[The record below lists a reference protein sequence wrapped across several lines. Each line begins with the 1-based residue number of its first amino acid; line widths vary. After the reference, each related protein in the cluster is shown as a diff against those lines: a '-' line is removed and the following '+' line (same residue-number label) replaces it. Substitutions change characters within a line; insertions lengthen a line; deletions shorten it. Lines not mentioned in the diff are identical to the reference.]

1 MRKKKSKLTV
11 GKKGARYYKKKR
23 ASTTSAQTDMGDSS
37 NKKLKMANH
46 DGDVKRFDEV
56 FHQLVTK
63 LIDEDAKNPEIS
75 DAMVRFRQVLEYNCP
90 GGKRNRGLSVITSY
104 RFLVSSDQ
112 LTEENI
118 HRAMV
123 VGWCIEWLQAF
134 FLVLD
139 DIMDQ
144 SQTRRGQPCWYRVEE
159 VGNMAINDACYI
171 ESCIYRLLGR
181 FCRGQPYYVDLLEL
195 FQGTTYK
202 TIVGQSLDLITSPDG
217 KVNLSNFTEE
227 RYNAIVK
234 YKTAFYSFHLP
245 VAAAMYMAGITSK
258 ESHENAKTI
267 LLEMGRFF
275 QIQDD
280 YLDCYGDPAVT
291 GKVGTD
297 VEENKCSWLVVQA
310 LRLVD
315 ARQRTTLQVC
325 LFVCLFVCL
334 REGWDRRGGEQVQ
347 LAGGAG
353 TTAGRRPAT
362 SYATG
367 LFVCLFVCGK
377 VGTGVEENKC
387 SWLVVQA
394 LRLVDA
400 RQRATLQENYGQND
414 PAKVAAVKQLY
425 QELRLQDEFWK
436 FEESSYSQLMQ
447 LINSSSL
454 DLPKDMFV
462 EFARKIYKR
471 QK

>member
-1 MRKKKSKLTV
+1 MHSAVAVSFLGRRLVGRLMVRWAGPIRRGGGTRETSPHPAGDQTRRHFSRRKKNFKSQIWHQQGPQV
-11 GKKGARYYKKKR
+11 
-23 ASTTSAQTDMGDSS
+23 DMGDSS
-37 NKKLKMANH
+37 NKKLKMASH
-46 DGDVKRFDEV
+46 DADIERFDQV
-56 FHQLVTK
+56 FHQLVTE
-63 LIDEDAKNPEIS
+63 LINEDAKNSEIS
-75 DAMVRFRQVLEYNCP
+75 DAMVRFRKVLEYNCP

-104 RFLVSSDQ
+104 RYLVNSDQ

-171 ESCIYRLLGR
+171 ESCIYKLLRR
-181 FCRGQPYYVDLLEL
+181 FCRDQPYYVDLLEL

-227 RYNAIVK
+227 RYDAIVK

-310 LRLVD
+310 LRLVNNG
-315 ARQRTTLQVC
+315 QLTL
-325 LFVCLFVCL
+325 
-334 REGWDRRGGEQVQ
+334 
-347 LAGGAG
+347 
-353 TTAGRRPAT
+353 
-362 SYATG
+362 
-367 LFVCLFVCGK
+367 
-377 VGTGVEENKC
+377 
-387 SWLVVQA
+387 
-394 LRLVDA
+394 
-400 RQRATLQENYGQND
+400 LQENYGQND
-414 PAKVAAVKQLY
+414 PMKVAAVKQLY
-425 QELRLQDEFWK
+425 GELRLQDEFWK
-436 FEESSYSQLMQ
+436 FEESSYTQLMT
-447 LINSSSL
+447 LINSSHQ
-454 DLPKDMFV
+454 DLPKEMFIA
-462 EFARKIYKR
+462 FAQKIYKR

>member
-1 MRKKKSKLTV
+1 MHPTVVLTRLGLRLAGRSMVRAAGPITRGGGPYETSPHESAGHLTRRHFSGRKKTFKSQLWQNP
-11 GKKGARYYKKKR
+11 GSQPA
-23 ASTTSAQTDMGDSS
+23 MGDSS
-37 NKKLKMANH
+37 NKKLKMASH
-46 DGDVKRFDEV
+46 DADIKRFDEV
-56 FHQLVTK
+56 FQQLVTE

-75 DAMVRFRQVLEYNCP
+75 DAMVRFRKVLEYTCP

-104 RFLVSSDQ
+104 RYLVTSDQ

-118 HRAMV
+118 HTAMV

-144 SQTRRGQPCWYRVEE
+144 SQTRRGQPCWYRVED
-159 VGNMAINDACYI
+159 VGNMAINDACYV
-171 ESCIYRLLGR
+171 ESCIYKLLRR

-258 ESHENAKTI
+258 ESHDNAKTI

-310 LRLVD
+310 LRLVNKE
-315 ARQRTTLQVC
+315 QREL
-325 LFVCLFVCL
+325 
-334 REGWDRRGGEQVQ
+334 
-347 LAGGAG
+347 
-353 TTAGRRPAT
+353 
-362 SYATG
+362 
-367 LFVCLFVCGK
+367 
-377 VGTGVEENKC
+377 
-387 SWLVVQA
+387 
-394 LRLVDA
+394 
-400 RQRATLQENYGQND
+400 LQENYGQND
-414 PAKVAAVKQLY
+414 AAKVAMVKQLY

-436 FEESSYSQLMQ
+436 FEENSYSQLMQ
-447 LINSSSL
+447 LINASHQ
-454 DLPKDMFV
+454 DLPKDMFT
-462 EFARKIYKR
+462 EFAWKIYKR

>member
-1 MRKKKSKLTV
+1 MTSAIVVSRLGARLAGRLMVRAAGPITRGGGTYETSPHRSAGHQTRRHLSWRKKTFKSQIWQHPGMCKKKSKLTV
-11 GKKGARYYKKKR
+11 GKKGARYYRKKR

-37 NKKLKMANH
+37 NKKLKMASH

-56 FHQLVTK
+56 FHQLVME

-171 ESCIYRLLGR
+171 ESCIYRLLRR
-181 FCRGQPYYVDLLEL
+181 FCRDQPYYVDLLEL

-258 ESHENAKTI
+258 ESHKNSKTI

-315 ARQRTTLQVC
+315 ARQR
-325 LFVCLFVCL
+325 
-334 REGWDRRGGEQVQ
+334 
-347 LAGGAG
+347 
-353 TTAGRRPAT
+353 
-362 SYATG
+362 
-367 LFVCLFVCGK
+367 
-377 VGTGVEENKC
+377 
-387 SWLVVQA
+387 
-394 LRLVDA
+394 
-400 RQRATLQENYGQND
+400 ATLQENYGQND
-414 PAKVAAVKQLY
+414 PAKVAVVKQLY